1 MTSDRKPLEELLKIL
16 RRMRAQ
22 LAVSLMQRDSLAA
35 GTDRLTLDEIDTE
48 IAAASKARR
57 QGSAG
62 DAYKS

>member
-1 MTSDRKPLEELLKIL
+1 MTSDRQPLAESLKIL

-22 LAVSLMQRDSLAA
+22 FVVSLMQRASLAA
-35 GTDRLTLDEIDTE
+35 GTDRLTRDEIDTE
-48 IAAASKARR
+48 IAVARKARR